1 MKPQS
6 ISELTF
12 LGVFD
17 LIKIKQLRKRTT
29 YQTLRFSMVPRGGH
43 RMMTKLMFY
52 VDLPKNMSCSSLFI
66 DAIFTDEVVCWQN
79 STSNH
84 PVS

>member
-1 MKPQS
+1 
-6 ISELTF
+6 
-12 LGVFD
+12 
-17 LIKIKQLRKRTT
+17 
-29 YQTLRFSMVPRGGH
+29 
-43 RMMTKLMFY
+43 MMTKLMFY